1 VRTVREGGRRT
12 RLWYDADEIEQIV
25 GDALRTAGLWCGS
38 DAGSVDIE
46 RLLEVHL
53 GAVVD
58 YAGDLD
64 RTTLGYTV
72 FESPP
77 RVVVS
82 RTLTEL
88 AHAPSATL
96 GLRGR
101 WRATLAHEAAHI
113 LLHARLYDRH
123 ETPRSQ
129 PSVRCLRS
137 EIEAGGGARD
147 WREVQANMG
156 MAALLM
162 PRQPFLAE
170 ARRILSS
177 GDPVFPPVDATVN
190 IARRLIGELAKT
202 FETSHQ
208 AARLRLAAFGFISS

>member
-1 VRTVREGGRRT
+1 MRTIRDGTGRARV
-12 RLWYDADEIEQIV
+12 WYDAEEIERITAN
-25 GDALRTAGLWCGS
+25 ALQAAALWP
-38 DAGSVDIE
+38 DPDIRHIDIE

-53 GAVVD
+53 GATVD

-64 RTTLGYTV
+64 SATLGYTV
-72 FESPP
+72 FETPP
-77 RVVVS
+77 HVVVS
-82 RTLTEL
+82 RILTDL
-88 AHAPSATL
+88 AHGPSATL

-113 LLHARLYDRH
+113 LLHARLYAQG
-123 ETPRSQ
+123 ETSGKQ
-129 PSVRCLRS
+129 TAVRCLRS
-137 EIEAGGGARD
+137 EIEAGGDARD

-177 GDPVFPPVDATVN
+177 RDPVFPPLDADLPVANALTD
-190 IARRLIGELAKT
+190 ELAKT

-208 AARLRLAAFGFISS
+208 AARLRLTAFGFVSK